1 MEENRINEI
10 GKMNLPDMVC
20 NILKAIGSCC
30 SFTAPIV
37 SLLSDFQNH
46 KQNLLIE
53 DVLKTAFAMIDEL
66 DNRVRNMEYINSQE
80 FICDLLRTVDYS
92 KDEID
97 ENKRIMYAKY
107 LTACCHIDNAENR
120 CKRMFLELMEK
131 IDGLDFYILKSLKN
145 TVDGK
150 NAIER
155 IYSKYNDEYNSDVSK
170 KEVMN
175 HFYYLT
181 SLGLIEMSDQEEVE
195 AFLQKYKECLSSST
209 FRKAHLYQRTT
220 LGDDL
225 YHFISKIDMSSCSKA
240 D

>member
-1 MEENRINEI
+1 
-10 GKMNLPDMVC
+10 
-20 NILKAIGSCC
+20 
-30 SFTAPIV
+30 
-37 SLLSDFQNH
+37 
-46 KQNLLIE
+46 
-53 DVLKTAFAMIDEL
+53 
-66 DNRVRNMEYINSQE
+66 
-80 FICDLLRTVDYS
+80 
-92 KDEID
+92 
-97 ENKRIMYAKY
+97 MYAKY

-145 TVDGK
+145 TFDGK

-195 AFLQKYKECLSSST
+195 AFLQKI
-209 FRKAHLYQRTT
+209 QR
-220 LGDDL
+220 
-225 YHFISKIDMSSCSKA
+225 MSI
-240 D
+240 

>member
-1 MEENRINEI
+1 
-10 GKMNLPDMVC
+10 
-20 NILKAIGSCC
+20 
-30 SFTAPIV
+30 
-37 SLLSDFQNH
+37 
-46 KQNLLIE
+46 
-53 DVLKTAFAMIDEL
+53 
-66 DNRVRNMEYINSQE
+66 
-80 FICDLLRTVDYS
+80 
-92 KDEID
+92 
-97 ENKRIMYAKY
+97 
-107 LTACCHIDNAENR
+107 
-120 CKRMFLELMEK
+120 MFLELMEK

-145 TVDGK
+145 TFDGK

-155 IYSKYNDEYNSDVSK
+155 IYSKYNDEYNSYVSK

-181 SLGLIEMSDQEEVE
+181 SLGLIEMSDQEEVK

-225 YHFISKIDMSSCSKA
+225 YHFISKIDMSSCSEA

>member
-1 MEENRINEI
+1 
-10 GKMNLPDMVC
+10 
-20 NILKAIGSCC
+20 
-30 SFTAPIV
+30 
-37 SLLSDFQNH
+37 
-46 KQNLLIE
+46 
-53 DVLKTAFAMIDEL
+53 MIDEL

-145 TVDGK
+145 TFDGK

-225 YHFISKIDMSSCSKA
+225 YYFISKIDMSSCSEA

>member
-10 GKMNLPDMVC
+10 GKMSLPDKVC

-30 SFTAPIV
+30 PFTAPIV
-37 SLLSDFQNH
+37 SLLSDFKNH

-53 DVLKTAFAMIDEL
+53 DVLKKAFAMIDEL

-145 TVDGK
+145 TFDGK

-175 HFYYLT
+175 HFYYLI

-225 YHFISKIDMSSCSKA
+225 YHFISKIDMSSCSEA

>member
-1 MEENRINEI
+1 
-10 GKMNLPDMVC
+10 
-20 NILKAIGSCC
+20 
-30 SFTAPIV
+30 
-37 SLLSDFQNH
+37 
-46 KQNLLIE
+46 
-53 DVLKTAFAMIDEL
+53 MIDEL

-145 TVDGK
+145 TFDGK

-175 HFYYLT
+175 HFYCLT

-225 YHFISKIDMSSCSKA
+225 YHFISKIDMSSCSEA

>member
-1 MEENRINEI
+1 MEENEINEI
-10 GKMNLPDMVC
+10 GKMSLPATVC
-20 NILKAIGSCC
+20 CIMKAIGSYW

-37 SLLSDFQNH
+37 SILSDLQNH
-46 KQNLLIE
+46 KQNILIE
-53 DVLKTAFAMIDEL
+53 DVLKKAFDMIEEL
-66 DNRVRNMEYINSQE
+66 DNRVRNVEYMNSQE

-92 KDEID
+92 KNEID

-120 CKRMFLELMEK
+120 CKRMFLELMGK

-145 TVDGK
+145 TFDGK
-150 NAIER
+150 DAIER
-155 IYSKYNDEYNSDVSK
+155 IYSKYNEEYSSDVTK

-195 AFLQKYKECLSSST
+195 AFLKKYKEKISKST

-225 YHFISKIDMSSCSKA
+225 YHFVSKINQQ
-240 D
+240 

>member
-1 MEENRINEI
+1 MEKNRINEI
-10 GKMNLPDMVC
+10 GKISLPDKVC
-20 NILKAIGSCC
+20 NILKAIGSYCP
-30 SFTAPIV
+30 FTAPIV

-53 DVLKTAFAMIDEL
+53 DVLKKAFAMIDEL

-145 TVDGK
+145 TFDGK
-150 NAIER
+150 DAVDR
-155 IYSKYNDEYNSDVSK
+155 IFSTYKNEYNSEISK
-170 KEVMN
+170 RVVMN
-175 HFYYLT
+175 HFYFLI

-195 AFLQKYKECLSSST
+195 SFLKKYNIKLSKRTFIKE
-209 FRKAHLYQRTT
+209 HMYQRTT

-225 YHFISKIDMSSCSKA
+225 YQFISKIDTSSCYKA

>member
-1 MEENRINEI
+1 MLR
-10 GKMNLPDMVC
+10 
-20 NILKAIGSCC
+20 
-30 SFTAPIV
+30 T
-37 SLLSDFQNH
+37 LLSSSS
-46 KQNLLIE
+46 II
-53 DVLKTAFAMIDEL
+53 A
-66 DNRVRNMEYINSQE
+66 
-80 FICDLLRTVDYS
+80 
-92 KDEID
+92 
-97 ENKRIMYAKY
+97 NKRIMYAKY

-145 TVDGK
+145 TFDGK

-220 LGDDL
+220 LGDEP
-225 YHFISKIDMSSCSKA
+225 F
-240 D
+240 

>member
-10 GKMNLPDMVC
+10 GKMSLPDKVC

-30 SFTAPIV
+30 PFTAPIV

-53 DVLKTAFAMIDEL
+53 DVLKKAFAMIDEL

-80 FICDLLRTVDYS
+80 FIWDLLRTVDYS

-145 TVDGK
+145 TFDGK

-155 IYSKYNDEYNSDVSK
+155 IYSK
-170 KEVMN
+170 
-175 HFYYLT
+175 
-181 SLGLIEMSDQEEVE
+181 
-195 AFLQKYKECLSSST
+195 
-209 FRKAHLYQRTT
+209 
-220 LGDDL
+220 
-225 YHFISKIDMSSCSKA
+225 
-240 D
+240 